1 MKYSPLKLAIYLLPV
16 LCACDMPNKEYSA
29 KPTALKT
36 EIRKED
42 GRYQLFRDGAP
53 YQIRGA
59 GLEFGDIRILT
70 SHGGNSFRT
79 WRTDNGKETGQQVL
93 DKAFNNGCSVTMCL
107 ELERERHGF
116 NYDDPKA
123 VEKQFKRMKSEV
135 LKYKDHPAL
144 IIWAIGNELNLGYSN
159 PKVYDAV
166 NEISK
171 MIHEI
176 DPYHLTTTTTAGI
189 NPQLIDDIKS
199 RAPDIDLLSIQMYG
213 DIVNLPKYIQETG
226 WEKPYMV
233 TEWGATGHW
242 EVDTTQWGAPIEQ
255 NSSIKAKNYL
265 ERYQLA
271 IAPYHDQCVG
281 SYVFLWGQKQERTP
295 TWYGMFLE
303 SGEKTEAIDVMHK
316 IWNGNWPQNRAPG
329 VDSVKLAGRSAY
341 DNIYVVAGRAYDA
354 KASISDPDNDS
365 LNYLWEVKP
374 ESTEVKEGG
383 DFEASPESIP
393 GLINDP
399 SKSEISFKAP
409 DESGPYRLF
418 VYAYD
423 GNGHAAHANIPFFV
437 SD

>member
-1 MKYSPLKLAIYLLPV
+1 MRYSPLKLTFYLLPV
-16 LCACDMPNKEYSA
+16 LCACDMRNEEYSE

-36 EIRKED
+36 EIRMED
-42 GRYQLFRDGAP
+42 GKYQLYRDGVP
-53 YQIRGA
+53 YQIKGA

-93 DKAFNNGCSVTMCL
+93 DKAFKNGCSVTMCL

-116 NYDDPKA
+116 NYDDPKS
-123 VEKQFKRMKSEV
+123 VEEQFKRLKSEV

-144 IIWAIGNELNLGYSN
+144 IIWAIGNELNLGYTN

-171 MIHEI
+171 MIHKV
-176 DPYHLTTTTTAGI
+176 DPNHLTTTTTAGI
-189 NPQLIDDIKS
+189 NPQLVDDIKS

-213 DIVNLPKYIQETG
+213 DIVNLPQYIQETG

-242 EVDTTQWGAPIEQ
+242 EVDTTLWGAPIEQ
-255 NSSIKAKNYL
+255 NSSIKAKHYL
-265 ERYQLA
+265 ERYNLA
-271 IAPYHDQCVG
+271 IAPYSNQCVG

-316 IWNGNWPQNRAPG
+316 IWNGSWPQNRAPG
-329 VDSVKLAGRSAY
+329 VDSLKLAGRSAY
-341 DNIYVVAGRAYDA
+341 DNIYVDAGKEYDA
-354 KASISDPDNDS
+354 QAFLSDPENDS

-374 ESTEVKEGG
+374 RKHRSQGG
-383 DFEASPESIP
+383 RRFRSQP
-393 GLINDP
+393 GKYPRFNQRPL
-399 SKSEISFKAP
+399 KK
-409 DESGPYRLF
+409 
-418 VYAYD
+418 
-423 GNGHAAHANIPFFV
+423 
-437 SD
+437 